1 MSSAVGRGL
10 SGMTPVHSSDG
21 TRVLRA
27 SAVEAATPADVRRAV
42 LSASAR
48 GLRVAVRATGHGT
61 LAEPSPDTLLID
73 TSRMR
78 SVLVDPDRRTARVG
92 PGATWGDV
100 IEAAAQFGLAP
111 VSGTNATVGVTGF
124 TLGGGHGF
132 LSRRHGLAADNLV
145 RAEVV
150 TADGQNL
157 TAREDRRSGLFW
169 APRGAGGNFGVAT
182 SLEFRLHPA
191 GEVFGGMASF
201 DRGLAPH
208 LLARFR
214 DYAMPEALNVSVVVT
229 SDAVAVRGVY
239 AGGADDAWR
248 ALAPLFLGE
257 PFKDTF
263 RAMPYS
269 ETGTIGGTP
278 PRCFELLRDVPVDAI
293 LRTAEAA
300 NAVEV
305 KRWGGAIARGN
316 TPAGHRRVP
325 FSVTVDGED
334 IGPLAPHAT
343 GGSFL
348 SFLKDT
354 SRTRDAYTAADLAR
368 LLELKRAYDPDNLF
382 GAAHSIARAPTATG
396 LAAQRLALSIR
407 AKDGSRRHDRRSS
420 QAGSVGRCRGGGAP
434 SRSRSARRR

>member
-1 MSSAVGRGL
+1 M
-10 SGMTPVHSSDG
+10 
-21 TRVLRA
+21 
-27 SAVEAATPADVRRAV
+27 
-42 LSASAR
+42 
-48 GLRVAVRATGHGT
+48 RATGHGT

-100 IEAAAQFGLAP
+100 IEAAAPFGLAP

-124 TLGGGHGF
+124 TFGGGHGF
-132 LSRRHGLAADNLV
+132 LSRKHGLAADNLI
-145 RAEVV
+145 RADVV
-150 TADGQNL
+150 TADGETL

-169 APRGAGGNFGVAT
+169 ALRGAGGNFGVAT
-182 SLEFRLHPA
+182 SLEFRLHPVR
-191 GEVFGGMASF
+191 EVFGGIARF

-214 DYAMPEALNVSVVVT
+214 EYAMPEALNVSVVVT
-229 SDAVAVRGVY
+229 PDAVALRGVY

-248 ALAPLFLGE
+248 ALAPLFLAE

-269 ETGTIGGTP
+269 ETAHD
-278 PRCFELLRDVPVDAI
+278 RRHRAAALR
-293 LRTAEAA
+293 AA
-300 NAVEV
+300 
-305 KRWGGAIARGN
+305 ARRAGRRDPAHRRDRRRGRGQALGRRDRARAD
-316 TPAGHRRVP
+316 TPAGHRQVP

-334 IGPLAPHAT
+334 IRPLAPHVT

-348 SFLKDT
+348 NFLKDT
-354 SRTRDAYTAADLAR
+354 TRTRDAYTAADFAR

-382 GAAHSIARAPTATG
+382 GVGHSIVPAPAAVD
-396 LAAQRLALSIR
+396 LAA
-407 AKDGSRRHDRRSS
+407 
-420 QAGSVGRCRGGGAP
+420 
-434 SRSRSARRR
+434 